1 MSNIDGFQAKQLHN
15 YAKVKTKIPRTWF
28 RILIDHVIIFIIIFI
43 YLLYIYHY
51 YMTVNLEQCAVGL
64 TIAISIIVTN

>member
-28 RILIDHVIIFIIIFI
+28 RMLIDRLIIFIIFR
-43 YLLYIYHY
+43 YLLYIHY
-51 YMTVNLEQCAVGL
+51 YHMTVNLEQCAVGL

>member
-28 RILIDHVIIFIIIFI
+28 RMLIDHVIIFIIIFI
-43 YLLYIYHY
+43 YLLYHY
-51 YMTVNLEQCAVGL
+51 YHMTVNLEQCAVGL